1 MESSLS
7 SSQFGAE
14 EGASVCLR
22 TSSSQQRRQIAGAL
36 LREPQACAYHP
47 PALRAGRHCTAS
59 SQRIAV
65 LGICTRSRANL
76 ESGEKRECRSLSLL
90 FARHFFSEFRGCWIL
105 CLQDHWRRTWLHDC
119 RLRAIEVPFAESQCQ
134 SP

>member
-1 MESSLS
+1 MASSLS

-14 EGASVCLR
+14 EEASVGPR
-22 TSSSQQRRQIAGAL
+22 TSSAQQHRQTAAAL
-36 LREPQACAYHP
+36 LQEPQVCACHP
-47 PALRAGRHCTAS
+47 PALRARRHCTAS

-76 ESGEKRECRSLSLL
+76 ELGEKRGCRSLSLL